1 MPINPVS
8 HVAQLIEALRRE
20 MGSIQESQKAAPAE
34 QIARQMPGVG
44 QARYDL
50 EALEKKTR
58 ARIQKLS
65 PTAGRSLEASV
76 RVFIEGVL
84 LWEFGDDLNQDPHF
98 YQMLDEIVPK
108 ICENKELAKKFQQL
122 FSDMQYKQR

>member
-1 MPINPVS
+1 
-8 HVAQLIEALRRE
+8 
-20 MGSIQESQKAAPAE
+20 MGSVKESQKAAPTE
-34 QIARQMPGVG
+34 QIARQMLALGNP
-44 QARYDL
+44 RFDL
-50 EALEKKTR
+50 EALEKKMR

-65 PTAGRSLEASV
+65 PDVDRSLDASV

-108 ICENKELAKKFQQL
+108 ICENKDLANKFHQL
-122 FSDMQYKQR
+122 FSDMQSRQR